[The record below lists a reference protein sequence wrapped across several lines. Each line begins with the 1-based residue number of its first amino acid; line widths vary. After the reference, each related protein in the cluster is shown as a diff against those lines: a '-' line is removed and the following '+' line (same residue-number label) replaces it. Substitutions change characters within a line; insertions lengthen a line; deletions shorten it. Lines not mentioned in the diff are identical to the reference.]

1 MINDDLKVG
10 QNNDVV
16 ETWPP
21 LYVSQPLLPD
31 LELLSN
37 SLKKIWETKQVT
49 NNGPLSLELEN
60 RLATFLNT
68 PTAMLFNN
76 GTIGLLTALKLFDL
90 PAGSEVITTPMTFA
104 ATAHSIAWN
113 NLRPVFADITE
124 HDLTIDPEA
133 VAAAITPQTSA
144 ILAVHV
150 YGCICDHDALQHLAD
165 SYGLKLIYDAAHA
178 FGAKWNGQSVA
189 VLGDAS
195 VFSFHATKLYNTLEG
210 GLLTTPIAEDR
221 EKIYLLRNFG
231 IKNEEEVASIGLNGK
246 MNEVQAA
253 IGILNLDLFETE
265 RAHRTLL
272 REGYRQILSGLKGI
286 ILQDV
291 APNVTQSEQYYLI
304 RIDQE
309 EFGRHRDEIK
319 AELERHNIFCR
330 KYFYPLCTDYD
341 VYRHLP
347 IISTRHKPYA
357 ETAKNEVLC
366 LPFHSGVKDTHLDLI
381 ADVFHKTITRRFR
394 TKKMES
400 PRLPITEDQPYK
412 VDRTHELIV
421 GSENLG
427 EFFPG
432 VEHDDL
438 ICEINNGLKVI
449 DQILNCSDLELN
461 NRDFLLEKFL
471 DYGIP
476 LMDSD
481 IFSAFSSA
489 MNKGGFGPIQFPTE
503 FIDLLCRLIPLR
515 ISTAAEIGSFRGGSA
530 YFMAAVLQRVRKDF
544 ALTII
549 DPVDNLIAFD
559 KFRSKLNIKNR
570 IPSTSKDF
578 EGQVFDFV
586 FIDGAH
592 DFDGVMS
599 DFENVG
605 KFAEKAVA
613 FHDIHAHEFDNKDGG
628 TVKAWGIIKER
639 LRLSCEVCEYAHSV
653 ERSLGIGL
661 AIRS

>member
-1 MINDDLKVG
+1 MINDDLY
-10 QNNDVV
+10 VV
-16 ETWPP
+16 QDADAAKACLP

-31 LELLSN
+31 LQLLSN
-37 SLKKIWETKQVT
+37 SIKNIWKTKQVT
-49 NNGPLSLELEN
+49 NNGPLNVELEN
-60 RLATFLNT
+60 KLATFLDA

-90 PAGSEVITTPMTFA
+90 PVGSEVVTTPLTFA

-113 NLRPVFADITE
+113 NLRPVFADVTE

-150 YGCICDHDALQHLAD
+150 YGCICDHEALQHLANA
-165 SYGLKLIYDAAHA
+165 YGLKLIYDAAHA
-178 FGAKWNGQSVA
+178 FGAKWKGQSVA

-210 GLLTTPIAEDR
+210 GLLTTPRAEDR

-231 IKNEEEVASIGLNGK
+231 IKNEEEVVSIGLNGK

-265 RAHRTLL
+265 RAARTQL
-272 REGYRQILSGLKGI
+272 RERYRQIFSGLKGI
-286 ILQDV
+286 VLQDV

-304 RIDQE
+304 RIDQD

-347 IISTRHKPYA
+347 IISTKHKPYA
-357 ETAKNEVLC
+357 ETAKNQVLC
-366 LPFHSGVKDTHLDLI
+366 LPFHSGVNDAHLDII
-381 ADVFHKTITRRFR
+381 ADVFYKTITRRFR
-394 TKKMES
+394 APKLES
-400 PRLPITEDQPYK
+400 HRLPITEDQPNK
-412 VDRTHELIV
+412 SRMSELIV

-427 EFFPG
+427 EFFHT
-432 VEHDDL
+432 VETDGL
-438 ICEINNGLKVI
+438 SGEIENGLKVVE
-449 DQILNCSDLELN
+449 QILNCSDIELN
-461 NRDFLLEKFL
+461 NRGFLLEKFL

-489 MNKGGFGPIQFPTE
+489 MNKSGFGPIQLPTE
-503 FIDLLCRLIPLR
+503 FIDFLRRLIPLK
-515 ISTAAEIGSFRGGSA
+515 ITTAAEVGSFRGGSA
-530 YFMAAVLQRVRKDF
+530 YFMEAVMQRVKKDF
-544 ALTII
+544 TLTII
-549 DPVDNLIAFD
+549 DPVYNLIGFD
-559 KFRSKLNIKNR
+559 RFQSKLNIINK
-570 IPSTSKDF
+570 IPSTSEDF
-578 EGQVFDFV
+578 KGEIFDLV

-592 DFDGVMS
+592 DFNGVMK
-599 DFENVG
+599 DFENIG
-605 KFAEKAVA
+605 KFAAKAVA
-613 FHDIHAHEFDNKDGG
+613 FHDIHGHEFDDQDGG
-628 TVKAWGIIKER
+628 TVKAWGAIKEQ
-639 LRLSCEVCEYAHSV
+639 LRLSCEICEYAHSV

-661 AIRS
+661 AIRC